1 MSWNLLGHEW
11 AETLLKEQIAHAT
24 LRHAY
29 LLSGAEG
36 VGRRTLALRLAQ
48 AINCPQPAAPG
59 EPCRTCRTCR
69 QIEAMQHPDLGV
81 VQAEEGG
88 STLKV
93 DQVRELLYSLALR
106 PYDARYRVA
115 LLLRFEQAHNAAA
128 NALLKTLEEPPSNVV
143 IILTADSPEGLL
155 PTIVSRCSVLRL
167 RPSPL
172 EALQTWLEREHGLP
186 AEQARAL
193 AHVSGGRTGQALRLQ
208 RSPELYAE
216 YASRVQDLQ
225 KLLQAGQVQRFAYA
239 KSISEKRTVV
249 RELLQVWLSFWRDV
263 LLTSLGSRAPLVN
276 LEHAPAIQA
285 LAAALPPETIQRTV
299 EAHQRTIDLLERNA
313 NLRLA
318 LEVLMLDLPHA

>member
-36 VGRRTLALRLAQ
+36 VGRRALALRLAQ
-48 AINCPQPAAPG
+48 AINCLQPTAPG
-59 EPCRTCRTCR
+59 EPCRLCRTCR
-69 QIEAMQHPDLGV
+69 QIEAMQHPDLSV

-143 IILTADSPEGLL
+143 IILTADSPESLL

-167 RPSPL
+167 RPAPL
-172 EALQTWLEREHGLP
+172 EALKTWLEREHGLP
-186 AEQARAL
+186 IEQARAL
-193 AHVSGGRTGQALRLQ
+193 AHISGGRAGQALRLH
-208 RSPELYAE
+208 RSPEKYAE
-216 YASRVQDLQ
+216 YTSRLQELQ

-239 KSISEKRTVV
+239 KSISEKRPVV

-276 LEHAPAIQA
+276 LDYAPAIQA
-285 LAAALPPETIQRTV
+285 LAAALPPETIQHTLA
-299 EAHQRTIDLLERNA
+299 AHQRTLDILERNA